1 MISKNVPVIIGT
13 MLLVGAT
20 IFGATQYGKVVNQ
33 QKDLAKKEGDIKYLE
48 ETLES
53 EIKDNVVLE
62 KENTLLSKKIK
73 ELQAI
78 IGKLQSEI
86 KSLES
91 KVKSQKK
98 KIASYDAKLKQIEK
112 DYNSLKKQISEIT
125 RSGKSS
131 KAQIVQLEN
140 EKALLRKKVEELHQ
154 EKEKQLVV
162 TKQTEAEILDKQVSE
177 AKFKRL
183 TSIVNNTSI
192 RFQSITGRKSRF
204 GRPITKVKKKNWQYT
219 IIEFFLEHNDMN
231 LLLDEK
237 FILKVVNT
245 DTKEVLSYIESNP
258 NFPNSDKDSKGIQFK
273 FDGNLVEIAHYNNQQ
288 KKKGNYEL
296 QVLYLNEDGE
306 EYQLLNGVRAITKDG
321 KFID

>member
-13 MLLVGAT
+13 VLLVGAT

-53 EIKDNVVLE
+53 EIKENVVLE
-62 KENTLLSKKIK
+62 KENTLLAKQLK
-73 ELQAI
+73 ELKAI
-78 IGKLQSEI
+78 VSKLKSEI
-86 KSLES
+86 ASLKST
-91 KVKSQKK
+91 VKSQKS
-98 KIASYDAKLKQIEK
+98 KIASYDKKLKQIEK
-112 DYNSLKKQISEIT
+112 DYKALKKQIT
-125 RSGKSS
+125 DFTKSGHAS
-131 KAQIVQLEN
+131 KEQIAKLEN

-154 EKEKQLVV
+154 EKEKELVV

-204 GRPITKVKKKNWQYT
+204 GRPITKIKKKNWQYT
-219 IIEFFLEHNDMN
+219 IIEFFLEHNDLN

-296 QVLYLNEDGE
+296 QVLYLSEDGE
-306 EYQLLNGVRAITKDG
+306 EYQLLNGVRTITKDG
-321 KFID
+321 KFVD